1 MRCNSMKNRSR
12 FTWIINNRRCD
23 ARSTVALSVNCDC
36 KQTVTGPHPA
46 PLHNNAEESR
56 AELSQKRRPEAFCTC
71 FIWHSQITH
80 KHTRAHTQN
89 RNILLLLSQCLSLTV
104 IVLCGL
110 TNDPHLDCGPDRSR
124 RRWVHEWCS
133 KLCESRGESR
143 VCYSEWLQ
151 EQWRACWGCT
161 WGPDTGCLLRLVPM
175 TKIETW

>member
-80 KHTRAHTQN
+80 KHTRARTHKTE
-89 RNILLLLSQCLSLTV
+89 IYCSCWVSASPWLLLCYVVWQMTLT
-104 IVLCGL
+104 L
-110 TNDPHLDCGPDRSR
+110 TAGQTGAGVDGCMSGALNCVRAGERAEFVTVSDYKSSGGRAEGAPEGPTQDVSFDWC
-124 RRWVHEWCS
+124 RWQ
-133 KLCESRGESR
+133 K
-143 VCYSEWLQ
+143 
-151 EQWRACWGCT
+151 
-161 WGPDTGCLLRLVPM
+161 
-175 TKIETW
+175 